1 MKAPKRSKLTSTMK
15 GQPDYSNAEVLTQM
29 ATEVWN
35 ANQNTLVAH
44 WIKENPGVP
53 ADEITLVH
61 WTDSEGVHFKV
72 KREPKAE
79 VAE

>member
-1 MKAPKRSKLTSTMK
+1 MRTPRRDKLTSTMK
-15 GQPDYSNAEVLTQM
+15 GQPDYSNAEVLAQM

-53 ADEITLVH
+53 ADEISLVH

-72 KREPKAE
+72 KREPKPE